1 MARSLVPAAHW
12 RRGLIASERI
22 GHWLETWEERAR
34 RIRAGEDPP
43 PPPKPRRRK
52 KTAAKTAD

>member
-12 RRGLIASERI
+12 RRGLIATERI
-22 GHWLETWEERAR
+22 GVWLDTWGERAR
-34 RIRAGEDPP
+34 RLREGEEPP

-52 KTAAKTAD
+52 KPAKA